1 MPFGG
6 ALTAGLGSALLGGLA
21 GAANTRP
28 PSLAPYQHKD
38 LKALLASL
46 MPVATG
52 TPTIDPVQQML
63 MYGQIAQGRQGA
75 DTGVTHALTSRG
87 LGQSG
92 LLGAGLIQNQNQATA
107 NQNTANLALQQQA
120 IQLKQAAIQQLL
132 QGIGISDVPGQSG
145 IGGFLAGLAP
155 TLAYSIQNQMNMKNL
170 NNAIGGQYNPNSLLN
185 ISALSSDPTLAGDL
199 GQLAN
204 PPG

>member
-52 TPTIDPVQQML
+52 TPTIDPIQQML
-63 MYGQIAQGRQGA
+63 MYNQIAQGRQGA

-155 TLAYSIQNQMNMKNL
+155 TLAYSIQSQNLKNQLAQLTPQIASNYP
-170 NNAIGGQYNPNSLLN
+170 GTSQPNIN
-185 ISALSSDPTLAGDL
+185 DIIAALSGYNAG
-199 GQLAN
+199 GIT
-204 PPG
+204 

>member
-155 TLAYSIQNQMNMKNL
+155 TLAYSIQSQNLKNQLAQLTPQIASNYP
-170 NNAIGGQYNPNSLLN
+170 GTSQPNIN
-185 ISALSSDPTLAGDL
+185 DIIAALSGYNAG
-199 GQLAN
+199 GIT
-204 PPG
+204 